1 MLGRNLAIV
10 SSKPGKKCKPP
21 VPVFSKK
28 AEFQTRRLVLRGVK
42 FLRVSIWGKP
52 TNETSLGQTPICPD
66 ENPCF
71 ETGESTMTNTELFCR
86 DVGLPLYEVVDRP
99 NFAMLVRCLW
109 NGN

>member
-28 AEFQTRRLVLRGVK
+28 AEFQTRRLALRGVK
-42 FLRVSIWGKP
+42 FLRVSIRGKP
-52 TNETSLGQTPICPD
+52 TNETSLGQTPRCPD

-71 ETGESTMTNTELFCR
+71 ETAESTEIAAEKKVFLFLSFLCVLC
-86 DVGLPLYEVVDRP
+86 DLCG
-99 NFAMLVRCLW
+99 
-109 NGN
+109 